1 MKVNFINTIILM
13 VFFLNACGQPI
24 EKSGKTDLE
33 KKVESYVIEKTNPKY
48 YHSIEFGQKKVFDL
62 NQLIKDYEIPDIFYD
77 EPKSIIQNKE
87 AFEWLKAF
95 NNEANI
101 SYSMSFTFGLKEK
114 QSDSW
119 DSIWIV
125 LLFDAETN
133 IIGHFYYAP

>member
-1 MKVNFINTIILM
+1 M
-13 VFFLNACGQPI
+13 VFFLNACSQPI
-24 EKSGKTDLE
+24 EKSGITDLE

-77 EPKSIIQNKE
+77 EPKAIIQNKE

-101 SYSMSFTFGLKEK
+101 SYSMSITFGLKEK
-114 QSDSW
+114 QSDAW

>member
-1 MKVNFINTIILM
+1 MKVNFIKTIILM
-13 VFFLNACGQPI
+13 VFFLNACGQHI

-48 YHSIEFGQKKVFDL
+48 YRSIEFGQKKVFDL

-77 EPKSIIQNKE
+77 EPKAIIQNKE

>member
-1 MKVNFINTIILM
+1 M
-13 VFFLNACGQPI
+13 VFFLNACGQHI

-48 YHSIEFGQKKVFDL
+48 YRSIEFGQKKVFDL

-77 EPKSIIQNKE
+77 EPKAIIQNKE